1 MRFGP
6 VSLDDLSDLQAGQ
19 MSDHKGPQ
27 EKTDEKGGKAAV
39 YGSEGNIPEYIQ
51 KGEIN
56 MIWI

>member
-1 MRFGP
+1 
-6 VSLDDLSDLQAGQ
+6 